1 MKWNLRLT
9 AANAGIWKAC
19 PATKPCPRLPHPTLI
34 LTWETDPGHP
44 VSTAVLL
51 ARVLPDA
58 HLHVSAT
65 AADIPTSSDR
75 IGTVLA
81 G

>member
-1 MKWNLRLT
+1 MSGRWLVT
-9 AANAGIWKAC
+9 AY
-19 PATKPCPRLPHPTLI
+19 HF
-34 LTWETDPGHP
+34 E
-44 VSTAVLL
+44 LL

-65 AADIPTSSDR
+65 AADVPTWSDR
-75 IGTVLA
+75 IGTFLA

>member
-1 MKWNLRLT
+1 MRGAAATDLPRDEALRT
-9 AANAGIWKAC
+9 I
-19 PATKPCPRLPHPTLI
+19 THPTLI
-34 LTWETDPGHP
+34 LAWETDPGHP
-44 VSTAVLL
+44 VATAELL

-65 AADIPTSSDR
+65 AADVRTWPDR
-75 IGTVLA
+75 IGAFLA